1 MIESSPVWTRHTSGE
16 DQMTPIRIRVAVFA
30 LGTAFGCL
38 GASCFRHRSAN
49 DKGGLGA
56 LVSSD
61 RMLDGKQWMTHNLNV
76 KTPRSYCYDDAE
88 LHCRRYG
95 RLYTWESAQRGCQ
108 SLGDGWRL
116 PTNDEWQ
123 RMAKHY
129 GGVRDDS
136 EDGGKAA
143 FKALVM
149 GGSSGFNV
157 LFGGGRAPGGQY
169 ARLEA
174 HGFYWTASESDSASA
189 WLYNFG
195 QARILNRHS
204 DGEKQTALSVRCIRD

>member
-1 MIESSPVWTRHTSGE
+1 
-16 DQMTPIRIRVAVFA
+16 MTLSRFRVVACALLFA
-30 LGTAFGCL
+30 FELV
-38 GASCFRHRSAN
+38 GASCFRHHAAN
-49 DKGGLGA
+49 DNRGSGA
-56 LVSSD
+56 PFSSY
-61 RMLDGKQWMTHNLNV
+61 RLLDGKQWMTHNLNV
-76 KTPRSYCYDDAE
+76 NTVPSHCYDDAE
-88 LHCRRYG
+88 RNCRRYG
-95 RLYTWESAQRGCQ
+95 RLYTWESAREGCQ

-116 PTNDEWQ
+116 PTNDEWR

-143 FKALVM
+143 FTALVI

-157 LFGGGRAPGGQY
+157 LFGGGRVPDGQY

-174 HGFYWTASESDSASA
+174 HGFFWTASETDSARA
-189 WLYNFG
+189 WFYNFG

-204 DGEKQTALSVRCIRD
+204 DGEKERALSVRCVRE

>member
-1 MIESSPVWTRHTSGE
+1 
-16 DQMTPIRIRVAVFA
+16 MTPIRIPVVAFA
-30 LGTAFGCL
+30 LSIVL
-38 GASCFRHRSAN
+38 GFVSASCFRHPSAN
-49 DKGGLGA
+49 EHKGTGA
-56 LVSSD
+56 LVSSS
-61 RMLDGKQWMTHNLNV
+61 RMLDGKQWMTHNLNLN
-76 KTPRSYCYDDAE
+76 TARSYCYDDAE
-88 LHCRRYG
+88 LNCRRYG
-95 RLYTWESAQRGCQ
+95 RLYTWDSAQQGCQ
-108 SLGDGWRL
+108 SLGHGWRL

-123 RMAKHY
+123 RLAKHY

-143 FKALVM
+143 FKALVI

-157 LFGGGRAPGGQY
+157 LFGGGRVHDGQY

-174 HGFYWTASESDSASA
+174 HGFYWTASESDSARA

-204 DGEKQTALSVRCIRD
+204 DGEKQRALSVRCVRD

>member
-1 MIESSPVWTRHTSGE
+1 
-16 DQMTPIRIRVAVFA
+16 
-30 LGTAFGCL
+30 
-38 GASCFRHRSAN
+38 
-49 DKGGLGA
+49 
-56 LVSSD
+56 
-61 RMLDGKQWMTHNLNV
+61 MLDGKQWMTHNLNV
-76 KTPRSYCYDDAE
+76 NTPRSYCYDDAE

-95 RLYTWESAQRGCQ
+95 RLYAWESAQRGCQ

-149 GGSSGFNV
+149 GGSSRFDA

-169 ARLEA
+169 SRLEA
-174 HGFYWTASESDSASA
+174 HGFYWRASESDSASA

-204 DGEKQTALSVRCIRD
+204 DGEKQRALSVRCVRD